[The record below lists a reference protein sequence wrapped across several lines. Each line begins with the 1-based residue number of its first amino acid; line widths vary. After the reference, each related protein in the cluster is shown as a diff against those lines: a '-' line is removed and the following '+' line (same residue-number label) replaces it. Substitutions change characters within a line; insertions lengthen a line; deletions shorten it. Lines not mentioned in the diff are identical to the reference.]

1 MVKERI
7 LVVDDEQDM
16 LDLVRRILTRG
27 GFKVITASDGKE
39 GLEKVYSEA
48 PDLMILDIVMP
59 GMDGWEVCR
68 KIRGD
73 PLYKHLPIIMLT
85 VRRTKADQLKGLDLG
100 GDEYITKPFYSNE
113 LLARIK
119 TVLQRSSGRISRE

>member
-1 MVKERI
+1 MKKI
-7 LVVDDEQDM
+7 LVVDDEKDV

-39 GLEKVYSEA
+39 GLAKVYSEA
-48 PDLMILDIVMP
+48 PDLMILDINMP
-59 GMDGWEVCR
+59 MMDGWEVCR

-85 VRRTKADQLKGLDLG
+85 VRRTKKDQLKGLDIG
-100 GDEYITKPFYSNE
+100 GDEYITKPFYPTE
-113 LLARIK
+113 LIARVK
-119 TVLQRSSGRISRE
+119 TVLQRSSGKSS